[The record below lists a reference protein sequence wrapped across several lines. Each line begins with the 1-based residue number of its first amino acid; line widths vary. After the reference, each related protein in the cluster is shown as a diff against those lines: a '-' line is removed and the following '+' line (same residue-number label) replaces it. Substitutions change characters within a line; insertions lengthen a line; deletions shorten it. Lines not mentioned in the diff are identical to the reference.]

1 MKSIKDKVEH
11 MITLAQGGPI
21 LPIHAALAGLHHED
35 FDSSYLKF
43 KSKKGKS
50 KQ

>member
-21 LPIHAALAGLHHED
+21 LPIHAALAGIAHEEEN
-35 FDSSYLKF
+35 SSYLKV